1 MGVERMNL
9 PEIFKMQKALDDRIL
24 QEHELKTAPFNERI
38 LAFIVELGE
47 CANEWR
53 GFKYWSKDRKPR
65 IEIVDRC
72 NCPHCS
78 CLEEEFDVLNPL
90 LEEFVDKLHFLVSL
104 GLTLKIDPAAIK
116 VSDPKNWQAEDITQQ
131 YLLIAGKANALFLYR
146 CRMDWEAL
154 FHMLMGLGDL
164 LGFSQD
170 EIFAAYMKKN
180 AINHQRQAAN
190 Y

>member
-9 PEIFKMQKALDDRIL
+9 PEIFKLQKALDNRIL
-24 QEHELKTAPFNERI
+24 QGHGLKRTPFNETV

-53 GFKYWSKDRKPR
+53 GFKYWSTRQNPNKEGWYLDDYGDEVIR
-65 IEIVDRC
+65 
-72 NCPHCS
+72 
-78 CLEEEFDVLNPL
+78 NPL

-104 GLTLKIDPAAIK
+104 GLTLKIDPAAVK

-146 CRMDWEAL
+146 CRVDWEAL

-170 EIFAAYMKKN
+170 EIFAAYKKKN